1 LIGSFTHVVFGKAEG
16 AMRGHWGW
24 LLLSTML
31 TTEVP
36 TQNLPMPGQP
46 TDNLATTKVFDYGTL
61 SATRNPNGSERRD
74 VVLSGRLATGEPVHV
89 HASVQPSGA
98 TPAPAHTIRHSE
110 FIVVSEGTLE
120 ITHDGTTERAG
131 PGSVIYVAYGALHQ
145 ARNVGTGPAKYTVIA
160 IGGDAK

>member
-1 LIGSFTHVVFGKAEG
+1 MRLRWTWLILFLTLTVG
-16 AMRGHWGW
+16 AWA
-24 LLLSTML
+24 
-31 TTEVP
+31 
-36 TQNLPMPGQP
+36 QNLPMPGKP
-46 TDNLATTKVFDYGTL
+46 SDDLAASKVFDRAELPVTH
-61 SATRNPNGSERRD
+61 NPNGSERRD

-89 HASVQPSGA
+89 HASIQPAGA

-131 PGSVIYVAYGALHQ
+131 PGSVIYVAYGTLHQ